1 MEAVST
7 IFKQIRT
14 LVLLLSA
21 EQRLELIQD
30 IASLEPLEG
39 DLQETSRRNEQIG
52 TEQASWYAPPAAK
65 RERYNNQFVAVK
77 NGQVVDHDA
86 DQRALYLRVRRHFGS
101 APVAILWA
109 GWSEPPLFDIRS
121 PRLER

>member
-14 LVLLLSA
+14 LVLPLSA

-30 IASLEPLEG
+30 IASLAPLEG
-39 DLQETSRRNEQIG
+39 DLQETSRRNEQIA
-52 TEQASWYAPPAAK
+52 TEQASWYALPAAK

-77 NGQVVDHDA
+77 NGQVVDHDT

-109 GWSEPPLFDIRS
+109 GWKEPPSFDIRS

>member
-14 LVLLLSA
+14 LVLPLSA

-30 IASLEPLEG
+30 IASLAPLEG

-52 TEQASWYAPPAAK
+52 TEQASWYALPEAR
-65 RERYNNQFVAVK
+65 RERYNNQFVAIK

>member
-14 LVLLLSA
+14 LVLPLSA

-30 IASLEPLEG
+30 IASLAPVVE
-39 DLQETSRRNEQIG
+39 DLQGTSRRSKQLAS
-52 TEQASWYAPPAAK
+52 EQASWYALPLTK
-65 RERYNNQFVAVK
+65 RARYSNQYVAVK
-77 NGQVVDHDA
+77 NGQIVDHDA
-86 DQRALYLRVRRHFGS
+86 EQRALYLRVRRRFGPDS
-101 APVAILWA
+101 IAILRA
-109 GWSEPPLFDIRS
+109 DSERPPTFDIRS

>member
-7 IFKQIRT
+7 IFEQIRT
-14 LVLLLSA
+14 LVLPLSA

-30 IASLEPLEG
+30 IASLAPLEG
-39 DLQETSRRNEQIG
+39 DLQETSRRNEQIA
-52 TEQASWYAPPAAK
+52 TEQASWYALPAAK

-109 GWSEPPLFDIRS
+109 SW
-121 PRLER
+121 ERATLV

>member
-14 LVLLLSA
+14 LVLPLSA

-30 IASLEPLEG
+30 IASLTPLEG

-52 TEQASWYAPPAAK
+52 TEQASWYALPAAK

-86 DQRALYLRVRRHFGS
+86 DQRALYLRVRMQFGS
-101 APVAILWA
+101 APVATLWA